1 MELAL
6 PTREHSAKPA
16 NGRPIDLVHLSR
28 MTFGDRALER
38 EVLQLFLR
46 QSSQIVAKLAK
57 ADTDTLAQLAHTLKG
72 SGAGVG
78 AWAVADAATVLEQGA
93 KAGKS
98 DAGVAKLRSAVT
110 EASGYIEELLRAH

>member
-57 ADTDTLAQLAHTLKG
+57 ADADTLAQLAHTLKG

-93 KAGKS
+93 KIGKS